1 MWAAPERL
9 SAFGA
14 RTFPTVITTS
24 VVQDLKEKIAG
35 VDCMI
40 CSLSI
45 AMHMWYQSRAK
56 ITPKIRFPLYNVHIH
71 IQTTVHLCTAFKYTV
86 EI

>member
-1 MWAAPERL
+1 MCGAPERL

-24 VVQDLKEKIAG
+24 MDQDLNLHCTMYTFTLK
-35 VDCMI
+35 
-40 CSLSI
+40 
-45 AMHMWYQSRAK
+45 Q
-56 ITPKIRFPLYNVHIH
+56 LY
-71 IQTTVHLCTAFKYTV
+71 TCTALKYTV